1 MHDIQF
7 VGTVVKKK
15 RVKMNVRKKGYLYES
30 VLRNLLNEYF
40 DLEEFIT
47 YLPSYTDGKSS
58 LELNLVEKLQHTWQ
72 RRGTKS

>member
-7 VGTVVKKK
+7 VGTVVKK
-15 RVKMNVRKKGYLYES
+15 RVKMNVRMKGCLYEH

-47 YLPSYTDGKSS
+47 YVPSYTDGKSS
-58 LELNLVEKLQHTWQ
+58 LELNLREITTYLAKPWN
-72 RRGTKS
+72 